1 MMLSIKRSPGFTLI
15 ELMITVAILAIIAA
29 IAIPNYSK
37 YSMRGKRAEGRA
49 ALLNEA
55 ALQERNYSNN
65 RQYTSTVLSG
75 DPPTCTVAGTQS
87 ESCNYTLSVVASGT
101 GNQDFDATA
110 TPSGWT
116 DDECGA
122 LGLDE
127 TGTKTESGTSD
138 VAYCWGK

>member
-127 TGTKTESGTSD
+127 TGTKTEGGTSD